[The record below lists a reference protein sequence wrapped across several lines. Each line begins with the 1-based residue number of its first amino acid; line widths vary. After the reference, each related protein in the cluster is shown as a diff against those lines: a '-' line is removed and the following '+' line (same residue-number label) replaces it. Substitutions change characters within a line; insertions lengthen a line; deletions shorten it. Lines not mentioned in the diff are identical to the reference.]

1 MGVLTKHPY
10 FYAYVTHKDSTYA
23 IKYKERPR
31 KHSRD
36 GGSRSLGGP
45 YIKKQTTLTY
55 KGSQTQVKYKKF

>member
-45 YIKKQTTLTY
+45 YIKKAYFPNLQRFPIDLY
-55 KGSQTQVKYKKF
+55 I